1 MARKKIMVVDDEP
14 NILDLVEMILKAED
28 YEISKARSGAECI
41 GRIGEENPDLVLLD
55 IMMPEMDG
63 WVVYRKLKENPK
75 TKDIP
80 VAMLTVKA
88 QTIDKEMA
96 LDVIGVED
104 YITKPFTPDE
114 LVQRVQ
120 KLLSG

>member
-1 MARKKIMVVDDEP
+1 MAKKKIMVVDDEQ
-14 NILDLVEMILKAED
+14 NILDLVEMILEAED
-28 YEISKARSGAECI
+28 YEVSKVRNGDECLN
-41 GRIGEENPDLVLLD
+41 RIRKESPDLVLLD
-55 IMMPEMDG
+55 IMMPKKDG
-63 WVVYRKLKENPK
+63 WVVYRELKENPK

-114 LVQRVQ
+114 LVQRVG
-120 KLLSG
+120 KLLSP

>member
-1 MARKKIMVVDDEP
+1 MVKKKILVVDDEP
-14 NILDLVEMILKAED
+14 NILNLVGMILEAED
-28 YEISKARSGAECI
+28 YEVTKAECGSDCI
-41 GRIGEENPDLVLLD
+41 TSAEKQKPDLILLD

-63 WVVYRKLKENPK
+63 WVVYRKLKENPE

-80 VAMLTVKA
+80 IAMLTVKA
-88 QTIDKEMA
+88 QAIDKEMA
-96 LDVIGVED
+96 LNVIGVED

-120 KLLSG
+120 RLVQ

>member
-1 MARKKIMVVDDEP
+1 MAKKKIVVVDDEQ
-14 NILDLVEMILKAED
+14 NILDLVGMILEAEGFTV
-28 YEISKARSGAECI
+28 SKALNGTEGIKMAQKEH
-41 GRIGEENPDLVLLD
+41 PDLVLLD

-63 WVVYRKLKENPK
+63 WVVYRKLKEDKK

-114 LVQRVQ
+114 LVERVQ
-120 KLLSG
+120 KLVTK

>member
-1 MARKKIMVVDDEP
+1 MAKKKILVVDDEK
-14 NILDLVEMILKAED
+14 NIVDLVGMILEAEGFDVSKAMSGPEG
-28 YEISKARSGAECI
+28 ISKTQKEK
-41 GRIGEENPDLVLLD
+41 PDLVLLD

-75 TKDIP
+75 TKNIP

-104 YITKPFTPDE
+104 YITKPFTPEE
-114 LVQRVQ
+114 LVERVQ
-120 KLLSG
+120 KLL

>member
-1 MARKKIMVVDDEP
+1 MAKKKIVVVDDEQ
-14 NILDLVEMILKAED
+14 NILDLVGMILEAEGFSV
-28 YEISKARSGAECI
+28 SKALNGTEGIRMAQ
-41 GRIGEENPDLVLLD
+41 EEHPDLVLLD

-63 WVVYRKLKENPK
+63 WVVYRKLKEDSK

-114 LVQRVQ
+114 LVERVQ
-120 KLLSG
+120 KLVTK

>member
-1 MARKKIMVVDDEP
+1 MANKKILVVDDEK
-14 NILDLVEMILKAED
+14 NILDLVEMILEAEG
-28 YEISKARSGAECI
+28 YKVSKAMTGKEGIRKATKE
-41 GRIGEENPDLVLLD
+41 RPDLVLLD

-63 WVVYRKLKENPK
+63 WVVYRKLKEGPK

-96 LDVIGVED
+96 MDVIGVED
-104 YITKPFTPDE
+104 YITKPFVPDDLVHRVNE
-114 LVQRVQ
+114 L
-120 KLLSG
+120 LL

>member
-1 MARKKIMVVDDEP
+1 MAKKKIVVVDDEQ
-14 NILDLVEMILKAED
+14 NILDLVEMILEAEGFTV
-28 YEISKARSGAECI
+28 SKALNGTEGIKMAQ
-41 GRIGEENPDLVLLD
+41 EEHPDLVLLD

-63 WVVYRKLKENPK
+63 WVVYRKLKEDSK

-88 QTIDKEMA
+88 QAIDKEMA

-114 LVQRVQ
+114 LVERVQ
-120 KLLSG
+120 KLVAK

>member
-1 MARKKIMVVDDEP
+1 MKKKIVVVDDEQ
-14 NILDLVEMILKAED
+14 NILDLVGMILEAEGFMV
-28 YEISKARSGAECI
+28 SKALNGTEGIKMAQKEH
-41 GRIGEENPDLVLLD
+41 PDLVLLD

-63 WVVYRKLKENPK
+63 WVVYRKLKEDAK

-114 LVQRVQ
+114 LVERVQ
-120 KLLSG
+120 KLVTK

>member
-1 MARKKIMVVDDEP
+1 MAKKKILVVDDEK
-14 NILDLVEMILKAED
+14 NIVDLVGLILEAEGYEVSKAVSGTEG
-28 YEISKARSGAECI
+28 ISKSQKEK
-41 GRIGEENPDLVLLD
+41 PDLVLLD

-88 QTIDKEMA
+88 QTVDKEMA

-104 YITKPFTPDE
+104 YITKPFTPEE
-114 LVQRVQ
+114 LVERVQ
-120 KLLSG
+120 KLL

>member
-1 MARKKIMVVDDEP
+1 MAKKKIVVVDDEQ
-14 NILDLVEMILKAED
+14 NILDLVGMILEAEGFTV
-28 YEISKARSGAECI
+28 SKALNGIEGIKMAQ
-41 GRIGEENPDLVLLD
+41 EEHPDLVLLD

-63 WVVYRKLKENPK
+63 WVVYRKLKEDSK

-114 LVQRVQ
+114 LVERVQ
-120 KLLSG
+120 KLVTK

>member
-1 MARKKIMVVDDEP
+1 MAKKKIVVVDDEQ
-14 NILDLVEMILKAED
+14 NILDLVGMILEAEGFTV
-28 YEISKARSGAECI
+28 SKALSGTEGIKMAQKEH
-41 GRIGEENPDLVLLD
+41 PDLVLLD

-63 WVVYRKLKENPK
+63 WVVYRKLKEDSK

-114 LVQRVQ
+114 LVERVQ
-120 KLLSG
+120 KLVTK

>member
-1 MARKKIMVVDDEP
+1 MAKKKIVVVDDEQ
-14 NILDLVEMILKAED
+14 NILDLVGMILEAEGFTV
-28 YEISKARSGAECI
+28 SKALNGTEGIKMAQ
-41 GRIGEENPDLVLLD
+41 EEHPDLVLLD

-63 WVVYRKLKENPK
+63 WVVYRKLKEDSK

-88 QTIDKEMA
+88 QAIDKEMA

-114 LVQRVQ
+114 LVERVQ
-120 KLLSG
+120 KLVAK

>member
-1 MARKKIMVVDDEP
+1 MSKKKIMVVDDEP
-14 NILDLVEMILKAED
+14 NILDLVEMILEAEGH
-28 YEISKARSGAECI
+28 EVSKVRSGAECI
-41 GRIGEENPDLVLLD
+41 DGIQKENPDLVLLD

-75 TKDIP
+75 TKGIP

-88 QTIDKEMA
+88 RTIDKDMA
-96 LDVIGVED
+96 LELIGVDD

-114 LVQRVQ
+114 LVERVD
-120 KLLSG
+120 KLLSS

>member
-1 MARKKIMVVDDEP
+1 MAKKKIVVVDDEQ
-14 NILDLVEMILKAED
+14 NILDLVGMILEAEGFTV
-28 YEISKARSGAECI
+28 SKALNGTEGIKMAQKEH
-41 GRIGEENPDLVLLD
+41 PDLVLLD

-63 WVVYRKLKENPK
+63 WVVYRKLKEDSK
-75 TKDIP
+75 TKNIP

-114 LVQRVQ
+114 LVERVQ
-120 KLLSG
+120 KLVTK

>member
-1 MARKKIMVVDDEP
+1 MVKKKIVVVDDEQ
-14 NILDLVEMILKAED
+14 NILDLVGMILEAEGFMV
-28 YEISKARSGAECI
+28 SKALNGTEGIKMAQKEH
-41 GRIGEENPDLVLLD
+41 PDLVLLD

-63 WVVYRKLKENPK
+63 WVVYRKLKEDAK

-114 LVQRVQ
+114 LVERVQ
-120 KLLSG
+120 KLVTK

>member
-1 MARKKIMVVDDEP
+1 MTKKRVLVVDDEP
-14 NILDLVEMILKAED
+14 NILDLVGMILETEG
-28 YEISKARSGAECI
+28 YEVSKAQSGSECMT
-41 GRIGEENPDLVLLD
+41 RIGKENPDLVLLD

-63 WVVYRKLKENPK
+63 WVVYRKLKENPE

-88 QTIDKEMA
+88 GTIDKDMA
-96 LDVIGVED
+96 MEVIGVDD

-114 LVQRVQ
+114 LLERVH
-120 KLLSG
+120 KLLSR